1 MNATLQSGTT
11 GRLRGNPG
19 RIVVRAPNWLG
30 DLMMATGALRAIL
43 ERWPDAEVDLVV
55 RAGHEA
61 LPLPRRGRAI
71 PFDETRMSAG
81 AFGAALAG
89 SGYDRFYVLP
99 PSFSAAWMA
108 FRSRVPERIGY
119 RGQFRG
125 PLLSPALSHRARP
138 RSVHLAR

>member
-43 ERWPDAEVDLVV
+43 ERWPAAAVDLVV
-55 RAGHEA
+55 RAGHEE
-61 LPLPRRGRAI
+61 LPLPRRGRVLA
-71 PFDETRMSAG
+71 FDRTKSSAG
-81 AFGAALAG
+81 AFGASLVR

-99 PSFSAAWMA
+99 PSFSAA
-108 FRSRVPERIGY
+108 
-119 RGQFRG
+119 
-125 PLLSPALSHRARP
+125 
-138 RSVHLAR
+138 